1 MRRRDHH
8 YFVYMMASRTRVLY
22 CGMTNSLDRRV
33 EEHKTGTTPGFTS
46 DYRCERLVWFER
58 YQYVRN
64 AIAREKEIKSW
75 TRAKKLALIKEQNPS
90 WADLSESVRGRR
102 TADPSASLGMT
113 KRGGQMRGREWL
125 LKERAG

>member
-8 YFVYMMASRTRVLY
+8 YFVYLMASRTHVLY

-33 EEHKTGTTPGFTS
+33 SEHKVGTNPGFTS

-64 AIAREKEIKSW
+64 GIKREKEIKTW
-75 TRAKKLALIKEQNPS
+75 TRARKIALIEEQNPS
-90 WADLSESVRGRR
+90 WSDLSE
-102 TADPSASLGMT
+102 
-113 KRGGQMRGREWL
+113 Q
-125 LKERAG
+125 

>member
-1 MRRRDHH
+1 MRRRDHR

-33 EEHKTGTTPGFTS
+33 EEHKTGATPGFTS

-75 TRAKKLALIKEQNPS
+75 TRAKKLALINEQNPS
-90 WADLSESVRGRR
+90 WADLSE
-102 TADPSASLGMT
+102 
-113 KRGGQMRGREWL
+113 Q
-125 LKERAG
+125 

>member
-8 YFVYMMASRTRVLY
+8 YFVYLMARRTRVLY

-33 EEHKTGTTPGFTS
+33 SEHKTGATQGFTS

-75 TRAKKLALIKEQNPS
+75 TRAKKLALIEELNPS
-90 WADLSESVRGRR
+90 WSDLSES
-102 TADPSASLGMT
+102 
-113 KRGGQMRGREWL
+113 
-125 LKERAG
+125 

>member
-33 EEHKTGTTPGFTS
+33 EEHKTGRVPGFTA

-64 AIAREKEIKSW
+64 AIA
-75 TRAKKLALIKEQNPS
+75 TRKANQELESRPRRSALIEEQNPS
-90 WADLSESVRGRR
+90 WI
-102 TADPSASLGMT
+102 
-113 KRGGQMRGREWL
+113 
-125 LKERAG
+125 

>member
-33 EEHKTGTTPGFTS
+33 EEHKTARTLGFTS

-64 AIAREKEIKSW
+64 AIAREKEIKNW
-75 TRAKKLALIKEQNPS
+75 TRAKKLALIEEQNPS
-90 WADLSESVRGRR
+90 WSDLSES
-102 TADPSASLGMT
+102 
-113 KRGGQMRGREWL
+113 
-125 LKERAG
+125 

>member
-8 YFVYMMASRTRVLY
+8 YFVYMMASRTHVLY

-33 EEHKTGTTPGFTS
+33 SEHKAGTTPGFTA

-64 AIAREKEIKSW
+64 AIAREKNQDLDPRQEN
-75 TRAKKLALIKEQNPS
+75 RAH
-90 WADLSESVRGRR
+90 RR
-102 TADPSASLGMT
+102 TKSIVVRSERT
-113 KRGGQMRGREWL
+113 VREIEPQIPRL
-125 LKERAG
+125 RSG